1 MESSDDL
8 APLGHLYSYLQIHAE
23 FTIRSYSYATSKLF
37 SSKEKL
43 GFVVLEFASSEKEFD
58 TYRF

>member
-8 APLGHLYSYLQIHAE
+8 FPLGHLYSYLQIHAE
-23 FTIRSYSYATSKLF
+23 FTIRLYSFATSKLF

-43 GFVVLEFASSEKEFD
+43 GFVVLEFASSEKESDLFS
-58 TYRF
+58 